1 MAKKKEKKIV
11 DGLLRFNRVKPVT
24 NVAISVLFIF
34 LALLCFMPALLVLI
48 VSFSSEK
55 SVVTIGYSYFPLEW
69 SIRVGD
75 FIEADVRPESDP
87 DVPLGRTMFK
97 VTARGNSPSI
107 TIPKKWGMVQGDRV
121 IVKVYRRIDDEDSGS
136 PFERLDKRLFERG
149 SVLI

>member
-1 MAKKKEKKIV
+1 MSKRIEEMSREELLELMMRQARSGISPHIQDDEVPRDMEVPIV
-11 DGLLRFNRVKPVT
+11 FDKTVGKASNGTFY
-24 NVAISVLFIF
+24 IYI
-34 LALLCFMPALLVLI
+34 
-48 VSFSSEK
+48 
-55 SVVTIGYSYFPLEW
+55 PLEW